1 MAPGAPKPDRQFR
14 DGDWRRNGGLLGGIP
29 QAERRA
35 RSRLRAV
42 RGGEVGTIWA
52 MKTKGR
58 LARDWMAVRV
68 GFEPTVG
75 VNLHTLS
82 KRAPSTTRPPHQ
94 HHRTRAGQ
102 SPRRR
107 KARNILIDPPGA
119 SAHWRRGGGG

>member
-35 RSRLRAV
+35 RSRLRPV

-58 LARDWMAVRV
+58 FARDWMAVRRR
-68 GFEPTVG
+68 FEP
-75 VNLHTLS
+75 HMTLLRDR
-82 KRAPSTTRPPHQ
+82 KVIPP
-94 HHRTRAGQ
+94 TD
-102 SPRRR
+102 
-107 KARNILIDPPGA
+107 IDPIRWTVREFVLVH
-119 SAHWRRGGGG
+119 SL